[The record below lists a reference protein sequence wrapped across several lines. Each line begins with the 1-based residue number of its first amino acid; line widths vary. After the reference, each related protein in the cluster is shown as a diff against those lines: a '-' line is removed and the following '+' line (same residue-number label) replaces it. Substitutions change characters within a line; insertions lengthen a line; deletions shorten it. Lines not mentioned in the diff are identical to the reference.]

1 MRAACL
7 CRWHSHEGMS
17 KSGVSNDTVI
27 KRKRLMDAMPLAPRP
42 TEYRFNADELPLSPE
57 KRRCA
62 RIRVDWRA
70 LVLRP
75 GVAPLPVRVCDVAA
89 CGLRLESA
97 QDFPLGAVLQLA
109 VYMPVGE
116 VEHALSLRARVCYQV
131 YGADR
136 IQAGLRFVDHTG
148 ARSLQ
153 ACCSRA

>member
-1 MRAACL
+1 
-7 CRWHSHEGMS
+7 MS

-27 KRKRLMDAMPLAPRP
+27 KPKRLMDAMPIAPDPVESRLNAEGLPRP
-42 TEYRFNADELPLSPE
+42 LE

-75 GVAPLPVRVCDVAA
+75 GVEPLPVRVCDVAA

-148 ARSLQ
+148 ARSLK